1 MFNYDWLSCV
11 MKSVKIDIN
20 FIFFVLEWSELSIKK
35 LSKTIKIPIITE
47 KISKNYLFSWL

>member
-1 MFNYDWLSCV
+1 

-20 FIFFVLEWSELSIKK
+20 FISFVLEWSELSIKK
-35 LSKTIKIPIITE
+35 LSKTIKILIIIE

>member
-20 FIFFVLEWSELSIKK
+20 FISFVLEWSELSIKK
-35 LSKTIKIPIITE
+35 LSKTIKILIIIE